1 MHFCCNS
8 FLTLPIVNRKIS
20 FVIIVSC
27 HILSS
32 KKKKKSNNFRQ
43 ITKFRKLTKMFLP
56 WVPKTK
62 IVKIQRVFMLEI
74 EKFNCEMKSGKAC
87 PTFFVAWQ
95 KIVGTRTRWCWTL
108 SITDPVYSIFSK
120 LSELLEEVKRSKYSL
135 SIVWHNSTRFLCCRT
150 IEARRVSGRGVVRML
165 NRWPKTR
172 ASNSVGL

>member
-1 MHFCCNS
+1 M
-8 FLTLPIVNRKIS
+8 
-20 FVIIVSC
+20 
-27 HILSS
+27 
-32 KKKKKSNNFRQ
+32 
-43 ITKFRKLTKMFLP
+43 FRKLTKIFLP
-56 WVPKTK
+56 CVPKTK
-62 IVKIQRVFMLEI
+62 MIKIKRVFMLEI

-95 KIVGTRTRWCWTL
+95 KIVGTRTRRCWTL